1 MIVLTGNPQSTQ
13 HIYASVCRGRFA
25 SVYMTK
31 VGKDLKK
38 DYQLQAKMQ
47 WKDKIVTDNI
57 GVRVGLFFKDKRVR
71 DIDNYNKLWQDALSG
86 IVYEDD
92 AQIQEM
98 FIYKKIDK
106 ENPRIE
112 VEIIKL

>member
-1 MIVLTGNPQSTQ
+1 MITLKGNPKSTQ

-31 VGKDLKK
+31 EGKDLKI
-38 DYQLQAKMQ
+38 DYQWQAKAQ
-47 WKDKIVTDNI
+47 WKEKPLTENI
-57 GVRVGLFFKDKRVR
+57 GVKVGLFFNNKRKR

-92 AQIQEM
+92 EQIQEM
-98 FIYKKIDK
+98 FIYKKICK
-106 ENPRIE
+106 GNPRIE
-112 VEIIKL
+112 VEILKL